1 MFKFPIFKKMG
12 SSIDQ
17 IDIQDIREGI
27 VKINKYKYFRVIQT
41 SSINF
46 QLKNESEQDNIIDIY
61 EGFLN
66 SLNFPIQILI
76 RTREINI
83 DDYLESINQKN

>member
-46 QLKNESEQDNIIDIY
+46 QLKNEVVKFLTEKEIEFGSFENPEQIDNINDN
-61 EGFLN
+61 L
-66 SLNFPIQILI
+66 
-76 RTREINI
+76 
-83 DDYLESINQKN
+83 